1 MERAQE
7 RLPDVEQAAERLR
20 RPRARVRL
28 GVKRAL
34 DLTVALAMLVALLPV
49 LALVTLML
57 LSARQ
62 GWLEPRERLGRDGS
76 PLRLWR
82 FCRPPG
88 ALGGALERIGAREL
102 PLLFAVAG
110 GRLSFVGPRALPPDE
125 GFGGPRRLMAPGLIG
140 PAQRW
145 ATDAETAAR
154 LDDAYVEEWSLAG
167 DLKLLFP
174 LSRRPPLPV
183 RR

>member
-1 MERAQE
+1 M
-7 RLPDVEQAAERLR
+7 
-20 RPRARVRL
+20 
-28 GVKRAL
+28 
-34 DLTVALAMLVALLPV
+34 VALAMLAALAPV
-49 LALVTLML
+49 LVLVTLLL
-57 LSARQ
+57 LSGRH
-62 GWLEPRERLGRDGS
+62 GWLESRERVGRDGAR
-76 PLRLWR
+76 LRLWR
-82 FCRPPG
+82 FRRLPG
-88 ALGGALERIGAREL
+88 TLGGALEHIGAREL

-110 GRLSFVGPRALPPDE
+110 GRLSFVGPRALPPEE